1 MSNCRQCRVE
11 VMALPAVTKEHHMS
25 FLIKT
30 LNPDFIKNHTKI
42 VILIWILSILGK
54 VSGIMLALFFFLGS
68 FTIIDLVLGAR
79 DALLIDAFLSII
91 FFLQH
96 SIMVRRGFKQWL
108 GKYMPDIYHNAFYG
122 LTSAIALLLVLVF
135 WQKSPILIASAD
147 GIIFW
152 LLRALFFLCLAGFIW
167 GSKSLGSFDALGVK
181 PLMRYI
187 SNRPGKPQQIIAK
200 GPYRWARHPLY
211 LFLIFLIWAC
221 PVLTLD
227 RLIFN
232 IMWTFWIVIGTYLE
246 DRDLHREFG
255 SQYLEYSSRVPMLIP
270 YRIPGNKPV

>member
-1 MSNCRQCRVE
+1 MR
-11 VMALPAVTKEHHMS
+11 S

-30 LNPDFIKNHTKI
+30 LSPDLIKNHTKT
-42 VILIWILSILGK
+42 VILIWILFIL
-54 VSGIMLALFFFLGS
+54 VLPTAIMFMIFLFMGS
-68 FTIIDLVLGAR
+68 FTIIDLQLGER

-108 GKYMPDIYHNAFYG
+108 GKFMPDVYHNAFYG
-122 LTSAIALLLVLVF
+122 LTSGIAWLLVLIF
-135 WQKSPILIASAD
+135 WQKSPTLIASAN
-147 GIIFW
+147 GTIYWI
-152 LLRALFFLCLAGFIW
+152 LRGLFCICLAGFFW

-187 SNRPGKPQQIIAK
+187 SNRPDKPQQIMAK
-200 GPYRWARHPLY
+200 GPYGWVRHPLY
-211 LFLIFLIWAC
+211 LFLIVIIWSC

-227 RLIFN
+227 RLLFN
-232 IMWTFWIVIGTYLE
+232 IMWTFWIVIGTFLE

-255 SQYLEYSSRVPMLIP
+255 SQYREYSSQVPMLIP
-270 YRIPGNKPV
+270 YRIPRKETV

>member
-1 MSNCRQCRVE
+1 
-11 VMALPAVTKEHHMS
+11 MS
-25 FLIKT
+25 FLNKT
-30 LNPDFIKNHTKI
+30 LNPDFIKKHTKI
-42 VILIWILSILGK
+42 VILIWILFILGQA
-54 VSGIMLALFFFLGS
+54 SGIMFVIFLFMGS
-68 FTIIDLVLGAR
+68 FTIIDLGLGAR
-79 DALLIDAFLSII
+79 DALLIDAFLSVM

-108 GKYMPDIYHNAFYG
+108 GEFMPDVYHNAFYG
-122 LTSAIALLLVLVF
+122 LTSAIALIIVLVF
-135 WQKSPILIASAD
+135 WQKSPTLVAHID

-152 LLRALFFLCLAGFIW
+152 LLRALFFICLVGFFW
-167 GSKSLGSFDALGVK
+167 GVKSLGSFDALGVK
-181 PLMRYI
+181 PLMRYM
-187 SNRPGKPQQIIAK
+187 SNRPDKPQQIIAK
-200 GPYRWARHPLY
+200 GPYQWSRHPLY

-232 IMWTFWIVIGTYLE
+232 ITWTFWIVIGTYLE

-270 YRIPGNKPV
+270 YRIRRNKPV

>member
-1 MSNCRQCRVE
+1 
-11 VMALPAVTKEHHMS
+11 MS

-30 LNPDFIKNHTKI
+30 LNLDFIKNHTKI
-42 VILIWILSILGK
+42 VILIWILFILGQ
-54 VSGIMLALFFFLGS
+54 VSGIMLVLFLFLGS
-68 FTIIDLVLGAR
+68 FTIIDLGLGSR

-108 GKYMPDIYHNAFYG
+108 GKFMPDIYHNAFYG
-122 LTSAIALLLVLVF
+122 LTSAIALLIVLVF
-135 WQKSPILIASAD
+135 WQKSPTLVASAD

-152 LLRALFFLCLAGFIW
+152 LLRGLFFLCLTGFFW
-167 GSKSLGSFDALGVK
+167 GVKSLGSFDALGVK

-187 SNRPGKPQQIIAK
+187 SNRPDKQQQIIAK
-200 GPYRWARHPLY
+200 GPYQWSRHPLY
-211 LFLIFLIWAC
+211 LFLIVIIWSC

-255 SQYLEYSSRVPMLIP
+255 SQYLEYSLRVPMLIP
-270 YRIPGNKPV
+270 CRIPRNKPV

>member
-1 MSNCRQCRVE
+1 MIG
-11 VMALPAVTKEHHMS
+11 

-30 LNPDFIKNHTKI
+30 LNPDLIKNHTKT
-42 VILIWILSILGK
+42 VILIWILFIL
-54 VSGIMLALFFFLGS
+54 VLPTGIMFWLFLFMGS
-68 FTIIDLVLGAR
+68 FTIIDLRLGAR

-96 SIMVRRGFKQWL
+96 SILVRRGFKQWL
-108 GKYMPDIYHNAFYG
+108 GKFMPDVYHNAFYG
-122 LTSAIALLLVLVF
+122 LTSGIALLLVLIF
-135 WQKSPILIASAD
+135 WQKSPTLIASAD

-152 LLRALFFLCLAGFIW
+152 MLRGLFFICLAGFFW
-167 GSKSLGSFDALGVK
+167 GNKSLGSFDMLGVR

-187 SNRPGKPQQIIAK
+187 SNRPGKQQQIMAK
-200 GPYRWARHPLY
+200 GPYRWVRHPLY
-211 LFLIFLIWAC
+211 LFLIVIIWSC

-232 IMWTFWIVIGTYLE
+232 IMWTIWIVIGTHLE

-255 SQYLEYSSRVPMLIP
+255 SQYHEYSSRVPMLIP
-270 YRIPGNKPV
+270 YRIPRNTPV

>member
-1 MSNCRQCRVE
+1 
-11 VMALPAVTKEHHMS
+11 MS

-30 LNPDFIKNHTKI
+30 LNPNYIKNHTKT
-42 VILIWILSILGK
+42 VILIWILSVLGPA
-54 VSGIMLALFFFLGS
+54 SGIMLVLFLFLRS
-68 FTIIDLVLGAR
+68 FTVIDLGLGAK
-79 DALLIDAFLSII
+79 DALLLDAFLSVM

-96 SIMVRRGFKQWL
+96 SVMVRRGFKQWL

-122 LTSAIALLLVLVF
+122 LTSIIALLLVLVF
-135 WQKSPILIASAD
+135 WQESTTLVARAE

-152 LLRALFFLCLAGFIW
+152 LLRALFCICVAGFFW

-187 SNRPGKPQQIIAK
+187 SNRSDKPQQIIAK
-200 GPYRWARHPLY
+200 GPYRWVRHPLY
-211 LFLIFLIWAC
+211 LFLIVLIWSC

-232 IMWTFWIVIGTYLE
+232 IMWTFWIVIGTYLV

-270 YRIPGNKPV
+270 YRIPF